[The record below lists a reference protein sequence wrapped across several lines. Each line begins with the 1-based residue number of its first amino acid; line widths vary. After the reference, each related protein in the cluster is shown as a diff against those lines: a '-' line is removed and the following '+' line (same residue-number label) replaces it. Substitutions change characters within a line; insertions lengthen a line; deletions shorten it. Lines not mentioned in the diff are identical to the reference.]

1 MICLRI
7 PWAIIAQFFFFFN
20 HYRKSYAGTYG
31 RILPLSPV
39 KTASPARGRA
49 HLPDPRH
56 ERNTMQTLDRIMGA
70 LEENGHQIL
79 QQYIRKTELSRELI
93 RFQRQHGQWLRAQ
106 EYEHFLSSL
115 SKSRERKEDPFVVY
129 QGEAGSFSEMAAID
143 FFGESV
149 RARGLR
155 QFEDSFK
162 AVTGGEADYAVLPI
176 ENSSTGAIRQVYD
189 LLAGYDCFITGETS
203 VRVSQN
209 LAVLPGTRLQDIHT
223 VYSHEQGLFQSERF
237 LNDHPDWRR
246 ISQPDTAGSAKMV
259 AERGD
264 PSKAAICSERAA
276 RIYGLEILAPS
287 INYNSANTTRFVVV
301 SPRMELPPGRDKI
314 VISFKTAHK
323 SGSLQEVLT
332 IFTVRGLNLVRLE
345 SRPIPEHNWE
355 YMFFVEFTG
364 DLTATGMD
372 DVIRLLA
379 ESTNELRIYGN
390 IKSNIS

>member
-1 MICLRI
+1 
-7 PWAIIAQFFFFFN
+7 
-20 HYRKSYAGTYG
+20 
-31 RILPLSPV
+31 
-39 KTASPARGRA
+39 
-49 HLPDPRH
+49 
-56 ERNTMQTLDRIMGA
+56 MQTLDRIMGA

-79 QQYIRKTELSRELI
+79 QQYIRKTELGRELI
-93 RFQRQHGQWLRAQ
+93 SFKRQNNMWLHAE
-106 EYEHFLSSL
+106 EYEHYLQALSR
-115 SKSRERKEDPFVVY
+115 SRDRVADPFVVY
-129 QGEAGSFSEMAAID
+129 QGEPGSFSEMAAIR

-149 RARGLR
+149 KARGLR
-155 QFEDSFK
+155 QFEDSFR

-189 LLAGYDCFITGETS
+189 LLAGYDCFIVGETS

-209 LAVLPGTRLQDIHT
+209 LAALPGTRLEDIHT
-223 VYSHEQGLFQSERF
+223 VYSHEQGLFQSEPF
-237 LNDHPDWRR
+237 LNEHPLWRR

-264 PSKAAICSERAA
+264 RTKAAICSERAA
-276 RIYGLEILAPS
+276 GIYGLEILVPA

-301 SPRMELPPGRDKI
+301 SPRMELPRERDKI
-314 VISFKTAHK
+314 IISFRTAHK
-323 SGSLQEVLT
+323 SGSLHEVLS

-379 ESTNELRIYGN
+379 ESTSGLRIYGN
-390 IKSNIS
+390 IRSGLL